1 MARGKLTQLLH
12 DFTSR
17 PAFLGFSIGLVL
29 AFVIWRLLADGHVL
43 IGLAGIPIMAVMS
56 CIWVHRPIYTTIFLA
71 LFVGTLLG
79 LFLWKP
85 PLP

>member
-1 MARGKLTQLLH
+1 MARGKLAQLLQ

-29 AFVIWRLLADGHVL
+29 AFVIWRLLANGHVL
-43 IGLAGIPIMAVMS
+43 GLAGIPIMAVMS
-56 CIWVHRPIYTTIFLA
+56 CVWVHRPIYKTIFVA
-71 LFVGTLLG
+71 LFVGTILG
-79 LFLWKP
+79 LLLWKP